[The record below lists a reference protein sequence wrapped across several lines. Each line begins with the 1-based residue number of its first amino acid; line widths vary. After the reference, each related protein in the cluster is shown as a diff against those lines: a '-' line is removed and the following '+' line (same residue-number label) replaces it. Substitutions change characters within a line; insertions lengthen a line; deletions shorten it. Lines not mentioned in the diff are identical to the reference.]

1 MLLKDSAMESAN
13 YFGNKGEV
21 QGVLCKTILLANL
34 LESLHFLEILQ
45 TSVTFKNSEKV
56 VKSVCFEKRL
66 RWRALY
72 FFEMTEGYKVSCV
85 KILMPR

>member
-13 YFGNKGEV
+13 CFGNKGEV
-21 QGVLCKTILLANL
+21 QGVLCKTILFANL

-56 VKSVCFEKRL
+56 VKSMFRKTFAMESVI
-66 RWRALY
+66 
-72 FFEMTEGYKVSCV
+72 FFRDDGG
-85 KILMPR
+85 I